1 MSIGQRTAFFNHQS
15 MPSLALAKLSLVGD
29 FGAGRTV
36 ARTRNVE
43 AMVHADNREDGQ
55 SLNR

>member
-1 MSIGQRTAFFNHQS
+1 MSVGQRATFFNHQS
-15 MPSLALAKLSLVGD
+15 MPSLAPAKLSLVGD

-43 AMVHADNREDGQ
+43 AMVHTDKREDGQ
-55 SLNR
+55 RLNR